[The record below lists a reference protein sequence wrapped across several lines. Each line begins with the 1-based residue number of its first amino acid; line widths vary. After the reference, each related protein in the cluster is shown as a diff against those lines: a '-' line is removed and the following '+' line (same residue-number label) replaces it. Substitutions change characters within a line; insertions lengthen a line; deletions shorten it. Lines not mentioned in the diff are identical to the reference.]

1 MISAQE
7 YALNAQ
13 GDFGKEK
20 IAKVY
25 QEYEKQMHAN
35 NALDF
40 DDLLVKT
47 VQLVRDSAGCV
58 GELPGAVSLYYGG

>member
-35 NALDF
+35 MHWI
-40 DDLLVKT
+40 
-47 VQLVRDSAGCV
+47 
-58 GELPGAVSLYYGG
+58 

>member
-20 IAKVY
+20 IAKVSI
-25 QEYEKQMHAN
+25 
-35 NALDF
+35 
-40 DDLLVKT
+40 DLENRFFLIV
-47 VQLVRDSAGCV
+47 LSRSVRR
-58 GELPGAVSLYYGG
+58 E